1 MGDNQRGSI
10 KSVLIWL
17 LILFVILGGT
27 WVFLFYFFGLPIPLL
42 TFFGWGNV
50 YYECIPH
57 ECSELKEENNCNV
70 AVVASQHRNCLWIEN
85 TCKKDTCAS
94 YNTQTSCK
102 NALLGRK
109 CSWIKNKCQELSCR
123 NYKTEDS
130 CNLQQGTLSDMDCI
144 WGGNYCE
151 ERKCSSLETEELCQN
166 APTELGCRWVDSDKR
181 CTEKKCYDY
190 ANKKTCEEKS
200 FCKWE
205 NLGTPNEECG
215 YKRCEDY
222 TKESNCLKDSS
233 GCVWYNNRCGDENC
247 GGSFYANKEK
257 CESLYLEQ
265 GCTWDKEKE
274 DCQSVKE
281 SCNYYKNKTI
291 CEILPLCL
299 WSEEME
305 GCTVKRKCSDYR
317 YDYAGCTDETDNLEC
332 TWSDN
337 PDAYFGPCIRK
348 TCNGYDKRGSCLNIS
363 KDLNCDWIRNKC
375 RSRGEALCREL
386 KSLQCNGHPL
396 CKWQK
401 VYKPP
406 RLRWQ

>member
-109 CSWIKNKCQELSCR
+109 CSWIK
-123 NYKTEDS
+123 
-130 CNLQQGTLSDMDCI
+130 
-144 WGGNYCE
+144 
-151 ERKCSSLETEELCQN
+151 RK
-166 APTELGCRWVDSDKR
+166 G
-181 CTEKKCYDY
+181 
-190 ANKKTCEEKS
+190 
-200 FCKWE
+200 
-205 NLGTPNEECG
+205 
-215 YKRCEDY
+215 
-222 TKESNCLKDSS
+222 
-233 GCVWYNNRCGDENC
+233 
-247 GGSFYANKEK
+247 
-257 CESLYLEQ
+257 
-265 GCTWDKEKE
+265 
-274 DCQSVKE
+274 
-281 SCNYYKNKTI
+281 
-291 CEILPLCL
+291 
-299 WSEEME
+299 
-305 GCTVKRKCSDYR
+305 SDYR

-401 VYKPP
+401 
-406 RLRWQ
+406 